1 MMGEKSEFRGDVGQA
16 VVGNVNEAQRNSN
29 VVNLTIGAHPV
40 FKPLTKMQ
48 RQDITDAVKALVTAG
63 DSSAL
68 AIYRVLLN
76 AFGAA
81 NMDMFPGDKFREAM
95 ALLDARMPARQ
106 KPLVAA
112 EIAPRP
118 GGDPVA
124 VPCDSC
130 AHHSLKIKR
139 LRLTLIL
146 QWLLL
151 FIAVVLCGWLLWPS
165 AVQATPEFV
174 VETRCFVDGREYS
187 IGSFSKM
194 PNGPVRECI
203 QGEPGE
209 SPRWSAGARK

>member
-1 MMGEKSEFRGDVGQA
+1 MVEKSEFHGDVGQA

-29 VVNLTIGAHPV
+29 VVNLTIGAQSA

-48 RQDITDAVKALVTAG
+48 RQDITDTVKALVAAG

-95 ALLDARMPARQ
+95 ALLNARMPVLP
-106 KPLVAA
+106 KPLAA
-112 EIAPRP
+112 ATIASPP
-118 GGDPVA
+118 SSGPVT

-130 AHHSLKIKR
+130 VQHALKIKR
-139 LRLTLIL
+139 LRLTLIV
-146 QWLLL
+146 QWALL
-151 FIAVVLCGWLLWPS
+151 FIAAVLCGWLLWPS
-165 AVQATPEFV
+165 TVQATPESV

-203 QGEPGE
+203 QDKSGE
-209 SPRWSAGARK
+209 SPRWSSGARK